1 MNAFTLLGGLQA
13 YPKEEVDAE
22 IARLKEEVA
31 RLDAAYVNKDVE
43 PCIQCEGLQHKA
55 EAERDAAKAQ
65 LDGIV
70 DSLLAFGWVVADP
83 WDAKW
88 SDPNCMEIVD
98 AGPMCPVCG
107 QAAPMSEKWPPGV
120 TMYDPAN
127 HADDC
132 RLAAVL
138 KAKLGEVAKP
148 CPVCYEPEP
157 CIRHTAIGAPQPAPV
172 TVCSCSGPWHTAMP
186 ECRGPF
192 HVECAPAAHN
202 FLDGECLKC
211 GFIKPDEKGWQTK

>member
-1 MNAFTLLGGLQA
+1 MSDIIET
-13 YPKEEVDAE
+13 EVE
-22 IARLKEEVA
+22 SLRLTVARLKEEVA

-43 PCIQCEGLQHKA
+43 PCIQCEVLQHKA
-55 EAERDAAKAQ
+55 ERQRDDLLARIHRDGGHYTEEHGVEKSCKDADLRVAEAYGQCDM

-70 DSLLAFGWVVADP
+70 DDLLAFGWVIADP

-88 SDPNCMEIVD
+88 ADTNCMEVVD

-107 QAAPMSEKWPPGV
+107 QCAPKGDKWPPGV

-138 KAKLGEVAKP
+138 KAKLGEVAK
-148 CPVCYEPEP
+148 
-157 CIRHTAIGAPQPAPV
+157 
-172 TVCSCSGPWHTAMP
+172 
-186 ECRGPF
+186 
-192 HVECAPAAHN
+192 
-202 FLDGECLKC
+202 
-211 GFIKPDEKGWQTK
+211 

>member
-1 MNAFTLLGGLQA
+1 MSDIIET
-13 YPKEEVDAE
+13 EVE
-22 IARLKEEVA
+22 SLRLTVA
-31 RLDAAYVNKDVE
+31 RLRETITQLELGIE
-43 PCIQCEGLQHKA
+43 PCIQCEVLQHKA

-70 DSLLAFGWVVADP
+70 DDLLGFGWVIADP

-88 SDPNCMEIVD
+88 ADTNCMEVVD

-107 QAAPMSEKWPPGV
+107 QCAPKGDKWPPGV

-138 KAKLGEVAKP
+138 KAKLGEVAK
-148 CPVCYEPEP
+148 
-157 CIRHTAIGAPQPAPV
+157 
-172 TVCSCSGPWHTAMP
+172 
-186 ECRGPF
+186 
-192 HVECAPAAHN
+192 
-202 FLDGECLKC
+202 
-211 GFIKPDEKGWQTK
+211 